1 MSIHICGFYTFTEG
15 KTVSWIASRADIKL
29 AKKRQWP
36 MNKRR
41 SRCALNLYV
50 RLTVM
55 KPMKFQKVV
64 PSPKNEHRSLFH
76 WDRPIAIHIC
86 RSQAQERVAL
96 VNSIAGT
103 IAIHQTTRARKGKDS
118 FYSTRGFFETRSDQ
132 IPIRGRVMIAE
143 IVEER

>member
-1 MSIHICGFYTFTEG
+1 
-15 KTVSWIASRADIKL
+15 
-29 AKKRQWP
+29 
-36 MNKRR
+36 MNTAR
-41 SRCALNLYV
+41 SAVFR
-50 RLTVM
+50 
-55 KPMKFQKVV
+55 
-64 PSPKNEHRSLFH
+64 
-76 WDRPIAIHIC
+76 DRPIAIHIC